1 MTSYNFSLG
10 DNVCYQSKCCTIYR
24 LRVVNSQSAYFLK
37 DIQNDL
43 FYDNILESDVSSCTV
58 KQIGDIK
65 WNDFNYTGDN
75 ALASTWIFNNII
87 RHIKATNVSWGSN
100 QTNTTY
106 TFKASGNTWTKDKSN

>member
-1 MTSYNFSLG
+1 M
-10 DNVCYQSKCCTIYR
+10 
-24 LRVVNSQSAYFLK
+24 
-37 DIQNDL
+37 
-43 FYDNILESDVSSCTV
+43 

-106 TFKASGNTWTKDKSN
+106 TFKAS

>member
-1 MTSYNFSLG
+1 MNANIT
-10 DNVCYQSKCCTIYR
+10 QK
-24 LRVVNSQSAYFLK
+24 NSVKINYYFDENLQLSTG
-37 DIQNDL
+37 IQGV
-43 FYDNILESDVSSCTV
+43 EV
-58 KQIGDIK
+58 K